1 MSRFAQ
7 NYETGDGLI
16 ADFSRLFVASKESQ
30 TEKWH
35 NTMVMLHILMTHLS
49 IQEEVMDHL

>member
-16 ADFSRLFVASKESQ
+16 ADFSHLFVASKESQ
-30 TEKWH
+30 TEQV
-35 NTMVMLHILMTHLS
+35 T
-49 IQEEVMDHL
+49 